1 MKRAD
6 KLFAHECMMKAS
18 SIHLHIKKLNNRMKI
33 AHYLSGLLMAMA
45 VLLSCERDFQAPP
58 LTEPVYNGD
67 GANMTIAK
75 LKSLYANITDPV
87 LIDVDYIIKAT
98 VIGNDI
104 SGNIYKQLYIQDE
117 TGGINMG
124 VDQNSIFTEFRV
136 GQEIYVHLK
145 GLYMVMY
152 GGQLQIGY
160 GQTNANRIPWEIFN
174 FYVYK
179 NKWPQ
184 AENAVPKTIKLSQL
198 EQGMENTL
206 VKLENVYFVDG
217 GKLPFS
223 ESDAT
228 TNRILR
234 DGDGNSIIVRNSNY
248 ADFAADILPEGGG
261 TLVAVLSKYNAD
273 WQLYIRSIED
283 CQNFGQPIPEGGGT
297 PTDPTITTYFKE
309 TFGNGDLASPWPKIA
324 EYKDY
329 DNKNVTYSD
338 AGAAV
343 DVRKITTA
351 AWSTLHLWFPA
362 NRDGYLTIEGIDTS
376 EGAGETLA
384 LNYDIAASL
393 FSPGNEM
400 NLNAMTVTVDD
411 TVMDVPSQ
419 MVSNTNGDNNKAYTI
434 TLKGIPAK
442 KGLKVEFHA
451 KGTNNPFGLRL
462 DNISITTASDDVIVI
477 RPK

>member
-6 KLFAHECMMKAS
+6 KLFAHKMVR
-18 SIHLHIKKLNNRMKI
+18 HLP
-33 AHYLSGLLMAMA
+33 GLVLAMI
-45 VLLSCERDFQAPP
+45 VMVSCEREFQVPP
-58 LTEPVYNGD
+58 LAEPIYTGAE
-67 GANMTIAK
+67 ANMTIAK
-75 LKSLYANITDPV
+75 LKSLYTAITDPT

-104 SGNIYKQLYIQDE
+104 SGNIYKQIYIQDE

-152 GGQLQIGY
+152 GDQLQIGY

-174 FYVYK
+174 FYVHK
-179 NKWPQ
+179 DKWPK
-184 AENAVPKTIKLSQL
+184 AENAVPKTIKLSEL
-198 EQGMENTL
+198 DESMVNTL
-206 VKLENVYFVDG
+206 VKLENIYFVDG

-223 ESDAT
+223 APDAT
-228 TNRILR
+228 TNRLLK

-261 TLVAVLSKYNAD
+261 TLIAVLSKFRAD
-273 WQLYIRSIED
+273 WQLFIRSVED
-283 CQNFGQPIPEGGGT
+283 CQNFGQPIPEGGGST
-297 PTDPTITTYFKE
+297 PGDPSITTYFKE

-393 FSPGNEM
+393 FTTGNEM
-400 NLNAMTVTVDD
+400 NLNTMTVTVDD

-434 TLKGIPAK
+434 TLKEIPAK

-451 KGTNNPFGLRL
+451 KGTNNPFGLRV
-462 DNISITTASDDVIVI
+462 DNISITTAPKEVIVI
-477 RPK
+477 KPK